1 MVYKT
6 DFIIKTT
13 LILRM
18 YLPILKDI
26 DELNKT
32 AGQVGYMRALCLFR
46 HEIVEYHWENTRLKR
61 KNPCLYWVV
70 KSLVILMSF

>member
-1 MVYKT
+1 MVCKT
-6 DFIIKTT
+6 DFISKTT

-32 AGQVGYMRALCLFR
+32 AG
-46 HEIVEYHWENTRLKR
+46 
-61 KNPCLYWVV
+61 
-70 KSLVILMSF
+70 